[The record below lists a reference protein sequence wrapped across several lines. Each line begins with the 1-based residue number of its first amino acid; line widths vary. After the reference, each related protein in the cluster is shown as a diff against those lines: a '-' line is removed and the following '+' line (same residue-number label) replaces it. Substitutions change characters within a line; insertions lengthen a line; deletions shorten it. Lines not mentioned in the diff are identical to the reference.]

1 MKIRGMYRL
10 KSSIQQVR
18 NQFVS
23 GGVILMYHR
32 VLDLPFDPYGIC
44 VSVENFTRHLEIIKA
59 KYYPISLQQLVENIR
74 QGKIEKNSV
83 AVTFDDGYAD
93 NLENAKPL
101 LEKYEIPATVFVTS
115 GNLGKSREF
124 WWDELER
131 VFLQS
136 IQLPATLNLEIHGK
150 EYQWDLRNTEK
161 YLPEN
166 YSNWDWSRKPEKDP
180 SLRHG
185 VFRSVYQKLQS
196 LELYHRAIAMNQIIA
211 WSGVSLTPRHTHRSL
226 LPDELVTLQ
235 DGGIIEIGAH
245 TVNHPF
251 LSQLSQPMQQQ
262 EIQGSKLELEKLLG
276 REVKSF
282 AYPHGSY
289 NQETVDLVAETGFS
303 SACSTF
309 MNRVESGSNL
319 FALPRIQ
326 VCNWEQKV
334 FSQQLSKWV

>member
-18 NQFVS
+18 NQFAM
-23 GGVILMYHR
+23 GGVIIMYHR
-32 VLDLPFDPYGIC
+32 VIDLPFDPYRIC
-44 VSVENFTRHLEIIKA
+44 VSVENFTRHLEVIKA
-59 KYYPISLQQLVENIR
+59 KYHPISLQQLVENIR

-115 GNLGKSREF
+115 GNLGNPREF

-136 IQLPATLNLEIHGK
+136 IQLPATLNLEIHGE
-150 EYQWDLRNTEK
+150 EYQWDLGNTEK

-180 SLRHG
+180 SSRHG
-185 VFRSVYQKLQS
+185 VFRSVYQKLQLLPS
-196 LELYHRAIAMNQIIA
+196 CDALIAMNQIIA
-211 WSGVSLTPRHTHRSL
+211 WSGVSPTPRHTHRSL
-226 LPDELVTLQ
+226 LSGELVTLQ
-235 DGGIIEIGAH
+235 DGGIIEVGAH
-245 TVNHPF
+245 TVNHPS

-262 EIQGSKLELEKLLG
+262 EIQASKFELEKLLG
-276 REVKSF
+276 REIKSF

-289 NQETVDLVAETGFS
+289 NQETIDLVEKAGFS

-309 MNRVESGSNL
+309 MNRVEGGSCL

-326 VCNWEQKV
+326 VCNWERKV
-334 FSQQLSKWV
+334 FSQQLSRWI